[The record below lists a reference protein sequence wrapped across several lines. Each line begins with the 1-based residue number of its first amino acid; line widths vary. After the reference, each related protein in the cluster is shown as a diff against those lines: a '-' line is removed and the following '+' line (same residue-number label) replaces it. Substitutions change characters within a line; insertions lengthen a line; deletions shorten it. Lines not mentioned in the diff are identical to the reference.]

1 MYLYS
6 EGIYDYHQEK
16 GVTIQINT
24 LTNEEV
30 VTDDASKQ
38 QLSDSAEL
46 NKFNRGG

>member
-6 EGIYDYHQEK
+6 KGAYDYHQEE

-30 VTDDASKQ
+30 IVDDVSKQ
-38 QLSDSAEL
+38 QLSGSVEL